1 MKKIYFILLTS
12 LLIMACK
19 TPAPV
24 AEAVQPVVHVV
35 KLEPLPIP
43 EPAPVPVFEPVPVPE
58 VIIPV
63 IDILEPE
70 FSIISIHILKADL
83 VVTEF
88 ETVLRVDNPNEF
100 EVEFSSIIYELYG
113 NGAFWADG
121 IGNDI
126 LYVPALSS
134 SETKFIFKMNFIDM
148 NRRLLDDVIAL
159 KPIDYRF
166 KGQAHVQPDLPDY
179 PAFIANFDCSG
190 LSQVRPR

>member
-1 MKKIYFILLTS
+1 MKKILFSVLIILI
-12 LLIMACK
+12 IMSCK

-24 AEAVQPVVHVV
+24 VELEQPIVHVV
-35 KLEPLPIP
+35 KLEPVPQPVP
-43 EPAPVPVFEPVPVPE
+43 EPVSVPEPE

-70 FSIISIHILKADL
+70 FSIVSIYILKADL

-88 ETVLRVDNPNEF
+88 ETVLRIDNPNEF

-113 NGAFWADG
+113 NGAFWANG
-121 IGNDI
+121 RGNDI
-126 LYVPALSS
+126 LHVPALSS
-134 SETKFIFKMNFIDM
+134 SETNFIFKMNFIDM

-166 KGQAHVQPDLPDY
+166 KGQAHVQPELKNY
-179 PAFIANFDCSG
+179 PAFVANFDCSG
-190 LSQVRPR
+190 YSQVRQR

>member
-1 MKKIYFILLTS
+1 MKNFIFALSAVFILIS
-12 LLIMACK
+12 CK

-24 AEAVQPVVHVV
+24 VELEQPVVHVV
-35 KLEPLPIP
+35 KLEPIP
-43 EPAPVPVFEPVPVPE
+43 VVQSAPVLEAEPE

-70 FSIISIHILKADL
+70 FSIVSIYILKADL

-88 ETVLRVDNPNEF
+88 ETVLRIDNPNEF

-113 NGAFWADG
+113 NGSFWADG
-121 IGNDI
+121 KGSGI
-126 LYVPALSS
+126 LHVPALSS
-134 SETKFIFKMNFIDM
+134 SETNFIFKMNFIDM

-166 KGQAHVQPDLPDY
+166 KGQAHVQPELQNY

-190 LSQVRPR
+190 YSQVRPR